1 MANPRLRSA
10 ARNRSAVSISSAA
23 PALTPSQ
30 STRGR
35 AVLGKAPT
43 PERANS
49 NAGVSRRT
57 SPAASAS
64 SGAGCSPRNAS
75 VKWSCSGRVKL
86 TPSPPTFRASSSV
99 GRSFSFTSEG
109 SGNAKNRRM
118 SYPFCPMAR
127 KSTTQTRSPLLP
139 LPLVERLLSAA
150 MSRGADF
157 AEVYVGR
164 NTSTAAMLDEG
175 SIKSAQAGSV
185 TGVGVRAIRG
195 AQVGYAYSDEL
206 DERALL
212 RTAQTAAL
220 IADGNR
226 EPGPVN
232 MSRTPLPT
240 YYQVR
245 TPLASIDVARKIEL
259 LQQAD
264 AAARSYDK
272 RVKQV
277 TGAYADQTREILVA
291 NTLGHLAEDRQD
303 LCRLSVQCDA
313 FGKKGERR
321 TGFYGGGGRVD
332 FRFFEDFSPQQVGR
346 EAARQAV
353 ATLGAVPAPSGPQ
366 TVVLAPGWSGILLH
380 EAVGHGLEA
389 DFIRKGTSLF
399 TGKLGEKVASELVT
413 VIDDGTVAGG
423 RGSLNVDDE
432 GNPGERKV
440 LIERGVLKG
449 YLYDHLNAKLTGQRS
464 TGSGRRQSFRYAPM
478 PRMTNTYLAPGDQTP
493 EEIVRAVPKGLYCRQ
508 FGGGQVD
515 ISNGN
520 FVFEIA
526 EAYLIEQGE
535 ITKPVKGAM
544 LIGVGPEVLKNVSA
558 VGADAA
564 HDPGLGTCG
573 KDGQSVPVGVGL
585 PTVRIDNVTVG
596 GTGA

>member
-1 MANPRLRSA
+1 MP
-10 ARNRSAVSISSAA
+10 
-23 PALTPSQ
+23 
-30 STRGR
+30 
-35 AVLGKAPT
+35 
-43 PERANS
+43 
-49 NAGVSRRT
+49 
-57 SPAASAS
+57 
-64 SGAGCSPRNAS
+64 
-75 VKWSCSGRVKL
+75 
-86 TPSPPTFRASSSV
+86 
-99 GRSFSFTSEG
+99 
-109 SGNAKNRRM
+109 
-118 SYPFCPMAR
+118 R

-157 AEVYVGR
+157 AEVYVER

-175 SIKSAQAGSV
+175 SIKSAQSGSV

-195 AQVGYAYSDEL
+195 AQVGYAYSDDL
-206 DERALL
+206 DEPALL

-277 TGAYADQTREILVA
+277 TGVYADQTREILVA

-303 LCRLSVQCDA
+303 LCRLSVQCVA

-399 TGKLGEKVASELVT
+399 AGKVGEKVASKLVI
-413 VIDDGTVAGG
+413 VIDDGTVSGG
-423 RGSLNVDDE
+423 RGSINVS
-432 GNPGERKV
+432 PGV
-440 LIERGVLKG
+440 TATA
-449 YLYDHLNAKLTGQRS
+449 YLWMRYFSPSFSAPIGMLRS
-464 TGSGRRQSFRYAPM
+464 APSGI
-478 PRMTNTYLAPGDQTP
+478 NTSVS
-493 EEIVRAVPKGLYCRQ
+493 I
-508 FGGGQVD
+508 
-515 ISNGN
+515 
-520 FVFEIA
+520 FVFESSGSSG
-526 EAYLIEQGE
+526 LI
-535 ITKPVKGAM
+535 
-544 LIGVGPEVLKNVSA
+544 S
-558 VGADAA
+558 
-564 HDPGLGTCG
+564 
-573 KDGQSVPVGVGL
+573 QS
-585 PTVRIDNVTVG
+585 
-596 GTGA
+596 